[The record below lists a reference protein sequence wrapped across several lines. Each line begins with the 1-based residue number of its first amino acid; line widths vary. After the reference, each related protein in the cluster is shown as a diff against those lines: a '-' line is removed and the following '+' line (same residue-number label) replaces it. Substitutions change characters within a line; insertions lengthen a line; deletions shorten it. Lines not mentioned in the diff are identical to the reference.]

1 MSWLTRGCVT
11 VGDSSITTVPELRLS
26 PMRLA
31 WLRLRSN
38 ILAMVSLGVVLVV
51 ALATLAAPWLARIDP
66 DRSHPWIGA
75 TPPGSSHPDCLALS
89 MLMVGQPPE
98 VATSQRS
105 AKVLVFSLRTQD
117 DVDYRIECDRFG
129 VVSEIARMEGPEL
142 LPSWQLTADQRAV
155 STQGENLPAAT
166 IVVGQVPPAA
176 WFAAGKRV
184 LRFAVSGDVVETTVT
199 ATMNAQGLVESVQR
213 DGVAVEVAAIR
224 GETVREVRA
233 DGKIQ
238 TLYHL
243 LGTDQQGR
251 DLFSR
256 VLHGGRISLLVAL
269 VATAVSLIIGILY
282 GTLSGFL
289 GGRTD
294 RFMMAGVDVLYALP
308 FMFLVILL
316 MTVFGRSLFLL
327 FAALGAVQWLTTARI
342 VRGQVLSLMGR
353 EFIAA
358 ARLSGASD
366 WRIMLRHLIPNC
378 LGPVTVY
385 ATLTIPAVILQE
397 SFLAF
402 LGLGVGF
409 AGSQV
414 ESWGGLVKNG
424 ADAMNQPW
432 LLLVPA
438 TLMAVTLL
446 AFNALGDGIRDA
458 LDPSLEGR

>member
-1 MSWLTRGCVT
+1 VA
-11 VGDSSITTVPELRLS
+11 DPSITPGTELRLS

-38 ILAMVSLGVVLVV
+38 VLAMLSLGVVLVV
-51 ALATLAAPWLARIDP
+51 AVATLAAPWLARIDP
-66 DRSHPWIGA
+66 DRSHPWIGS

-89 MLMVGQPPE
+89 MLLVGHPPE
-98 VATSQRS
+98 VAPSQRH
-105 AKVLVFSLRTQD
+105 ANVLTFALRTQD
-117 DVDYRIECDRFG
+117 DVYYRIECDRAG

-142 LPSWQLTADQRAV
+142 LDSWQLSADQRAV
-155 STQGENLPAAT
+155 SHQGVILPTAT
-166 IVVGQVPPAA
+166 IVLGQAPPPG
-176 WFAAGKRV
+176 WFSDGKRV

-199 ATMNAQGLVESVQR
+199 ATMDNQGLVQSVQR
-213 DGVAVEVAAIR
+213 DGVAVDAAAVR

-233 DGKIQ
+233 DGQ
-238 TLYHL
+238 ALHL
-243 LGTDQQGR
+243 FHVLGTDQQGR
-251 DLFSR
+251 DLLSR

-269 VATAVSLIIGILY
+269 VATAVSLVIGVLY

-289 GGRTD
+289 GGRSD
-294 RFMMAGVDVLYALP
+294 RLLMAGVDVLYALP

-358 ARLSGASD
+358 ARLSGASG
-366 WRIMLRHLIPNC
+366 WRIMIRHLIPNC

-432 LLLVPA
+432 LLLFPA